1 MVFTDPTDI
10 IYTTIHPKGWMY
22 IYTRLLKRENVEAVL
37 KFRNKSEH
45 YSLTVSLLI
54 CYIYDVGCAFQCY
67 SIGLTSMFHE
77 FKPHFILPR
86 IESSDSVM
94 LLI

>member
-54 CYIYDVGCAFQCY
+54 CYIYDVGCAFA
-67 SIGLTSMFHE
+67 
-77 FKPHFILPR
+77 ILFYWSYLHVPC
-86 IESSDSVM
+86 V
-94 LLI
+94 